1 VSEPAGDGAKIH
13 AGVDEFGRR
22 AVAERVESGA
32 SESKALCQP
41 SVMLLRGCRRSP
53 RSFVGTELGGGSPR
67 LVASALGSVA
77 AMPKPPIPSE
87 FVEVLKRPNP
97 AVMGSVRPDG
107 TPVTVATWYLWDDS
121 GRVLL
126 NLASSR
132 KRLEYMRTNP
142 RVSLTVLDG
151 DNWYRHVS
159 VVGSVTLVDDTDQ
172 HDVDRLTRHYTG
184 QPWTGRDQHRVS
196 AWLGVDF
203 YHVWGF

>member
-1 VSEPAGDGAKIH
+1 VGERPSRSPTLVLPHALSQAGSSSRLFH
-13 AGVDEFGRR
+13 AGLPTLTV
-22 AVAERVESGA
+22 
-32 SESKALCQP
+32 
-41 SVMLLRGCRRSP
+41 P
-53 RSFVGTELGGGSPR
+53 RWLPRWFVRWIFDTSRLHGDGGSPR
-67 LVASALGSVA
+67 LAGRALGSVT

-97 AVMGSVRPDG
+97 AVMGTVRPDG
-107 TPVTVATWYLWDDS
+107 TPVTVATWYLWDNS

-126 NLASSR
+126 NLDSSR

>member
-1 VSEPAGDGAKIH
+1 
-13 AGVDEFGRR
+13 
-22 AVAERVESGA
+22 
-32 SESKALCQP
+32 
-41 SVMLLRGCRRSP
+41 
-53 RSFVGTELGGGSPR
+53 
-67 LVASALGSVA
+67 
-77 AMPKPPIPSE
+77 MPKPPIPTE

-97 AVMGSVRPDG
+97 AVMGTVRPDG

-126 NLASSR
+126 NLDSSR

-159 VVGSVTLVDDTDQ
+159 VVGSVTLVDDADQ

>member
-1 VSEPAGDGAKIH
+1 
-13 AGVDEFGRR
+13 
-22 AVAERVESGA
+22 
-32 SESKALCQP
+32 
-41 SVMLLRGCRRSP
+41 
-53 RSFVGTELGGGSPR
+53 
-67 LVASALGSVA
+67 
-77 AMPKPPIPSE
+77 MPKPPIPSE

-126 NLASSR
+126 NLDSSR

-184 QPWTGRDQHRVS
+184 QPWTGRNQHRVS

>member
-1 VSEPAGDGAKIH
+1 VGSGDAAPH
-13 AGVDEFGRR
+13 AFLSGRHWR
-22 AVAERVESGA
+22 RLATH
-32 SESKALCQP
+32 
-41 SVMLLRGCRRSP
+41 CRT
-53 RSFVGTELGGGSPR
+53 GLD
-67 LVASALGSVA
+67 SVA
-77 AMPKPPIPSE
+77 AMPKPPIPGE

-97 AVMGSVRPDG
+97 AVMGTVRPDG

-126 NLASSR
+126 NLDARR

-159 VVGSVTLVDDTDQ
+159 VVGSVTLVDDTDY
-172 HDVDRLTRHYTG
+172 HDVSRLTRHYTG
-184 QPWTGRDQHRVS
+184 GTWTDRNQQRVS
-196 AWLGVDF
+196 AWLDVDF